1 MTSPNETV
9 INNFVKEFE
18 VPAPDATKVGEYF
31 TDDAIYHNIPMDPI
45 NGKAAI
51 VATVASWK
59 AMMSCAGWEVLNQVA
74 NGDVVMNERID
85 RFVTAAGKP
94 IALPVVGV
102 FELRDGKI
110 AAWRDYFDMAQFR
123 AAFG

>member
-1 MTSPNETV
+1 MSDSNESV
-9 INNFVKEFE
+9 ITAFVKEFD
-18 VPAPDATKVGEYF
+18 VAAPDPAKVGAYF
-31 TDDAIYHNIPMDPI
+31 TDDAVYHNIPMVPI

-51 VATVASWK
+51 METIGNWK
-59 AMMSCAGWEVLNQVA
+59 AMMACNGWEIVHQVS

-85 RFVTAAGKP
+85 RFTANGKA

-110 AAWRDYFDMAQFR
+110 SAWRDYFDLAQFR
-123 AAFG
+123 SQFG